1 MTLRRARTPVLVV
14 LSIAALVASV
24 AGCGGTSTVSPSP
37 DRTAVVS
44 PDPDTSALPTDGSVT
59 ATPEPVET
67 EPPSEPPES
76 AEPSEDPTDVPSPS
90 AEPGVADACTGTDG
104 NRDFFAAVADAV
116 TWPVYCPSLTGRWFV
131 DSGRYRLAGGGWL
144 EVAYRGPD
152 GARITLR
159 EGAYC
164 DGDDC
169 VSGGT
174 DLGPA
179 DFGDMPGTLLDVG
192 GGGFAIL
199 VDPDGP
205 NAWELIA
212 SGLSEAAVRA
222 IAADLAL
229 VPAE

>member
-1 MTLRRARTPVLVV
+1 MV
-14 LSIAALVASV
+14 LSVAALLAFVA
-24 AGCGGTSTVSPSP
+24 ACGGSSTVSPTP
-37 DRTAVVS
+37 DGTAAVS
-44 PDPDTSALPTDGSVT
+44 QDPGGSAPAPTAGPPT
-59 ATPEPVET
+59 ASLDPALT
-67 EPPSEPPES
+67 EPPASD
-76 AEPSEDPTDVPSPS
+76 APSESPPDVPSPG
-90 AEPGVADACTGTDG
+90 AEPGTADACTGTDE

-131 DSGRYRLAGGGWL
+131 DSGQYRLAGGGWL
-144 EVAYRGPD
+144 EIAYRGPD

-164 DGDDC
+164 TGDDC
-169 VSGGT
+169 LSAGT
-174 DLGPA
+174 DLGAA
-179 DFGDMPGTLLDVG
+179 DFGDMPGTLLDLG

-212 SGLSEAAVRA
+212 SGLSEAEARS

-229 VPAE
+229 VAG